1 MGRGPPCGMHKTR
14 QPFQPGPDRPAN
26 LVWGWPSGAYPVG
39 MVNDLPGSYC
49 QNCLSWNPGDREVCL
64 KCGTRLLILPGDQT
78 WEDEADDGDA
88 GEDLEEHLLER
99 ITGLEETMRRV
110 ETYLETVSDQLGK
123 LERSE
128 VMLRNGL
135 MALVQEM
142 EQNRQLDAQ
151 AFSERWEHLVEE
163 NLHLIGARELF
174 TRYRARILPIARP
187 KSMSQLKRALLETT
201 ALLETADLPGAAHRL
216 GQALP
221 LDPKNYELCF
231 TTASLHEAAQN
242 FEEAEVLARKTVAL
256 SPRHFEA
263 WMLLAKLL
271 QELPDKA
278 DGAIEALHKAA
289 ELRPEDPEPRMMLA
303 ELLLEQDDLQG
314 ALEAAL
320 ESVARRRDGETLLLL
335 GQVHVARGESALAV
349 PLLKEASSY
358 LPGDLHVRE
367 ALAEAYLHQGER
379 AKAFSILQEL
389 LLQNPGDPHLLLM
402 VDAEDHAQLREARDG
417 IPGTQLILDE
427 AETLLDEAQ
436 TEGAG
441 ILLKRA
447 RRRGRSQRSDWLD
460 LRLAFTRD
468 HEKNLKAALDFACS
482 DRHPRLCFLA
492 LRLALEHLME
502 QKREPEIA
510 QALDAYLT
518 RHPKSTGAWEAA
530 LMRQAY
536 RLMNGQVTDQ
546 DLIEVRRLYAHPL
559 PGLEPRARTLLGQ
572 YLLALQR
579 HREVLDLLDPLLEK
593 EPTIINHFQ
602 LGAALSGLGEREE
615 ARALLKAGLDAD
627 HWDLDDA
634 QAKGVKA
641 QIRTLLKEL
650 DEVPAPPEQP

>member
-1 MGRGPPCGMHKTR
+1 M
-14 QPFQPGPDRPAN
+14 A
-26 LVWGWPSGAYPVG
+26 
-39 MVNDLPGSYC
+39 NDLPGSYC
-49 QNCLSWNPGDREVCL
+49 QNCLSWNPGDRETCV

-78 WEDEADDGDA
+78 WEDEPDETDG

-99 ITGLEETMRRV
+99 ITGLEETLRRV

-142 EQNRQLDAQ
+142 EQNRQLDAH

-163 NLHLIGARELF
+163 NLHLISARELF

-201 ALLETADLPGAAHRL
+201 ALLESADLPGAAQRL

-221 LDPKNYELCF
+221 LDPKNYELIF
-231 TTASLHEAAQN
+231 TAASLHEAAQN
-242 FEEAEVLARKTVAL
+242 FEEAEGLARKAVGL

-271 QELPDKA
+271 QELPDQA
-278 DGAIEALHKAA
+278 DQAIEALHQASD
-289 ELRPEDPEPRMMLA
+289 LRPDDPEPRMMLA
-303 ELLLEQDDLQG
+303 ELLLDQEDHQG
-314 ALEAAL
+314 ALEAAT
-320 ESVARRRDGETLLLL
+320 EAVARRKDGETLLLL
-335 GQVHVARGESALAV
+335 GQVHLARGESAQAV
-349 PLLKEASSY
+349 PVLKEASAY
-358 LPGDLHVRE
+358 LPGELHVRE
-367 ALAEAYLHQGER
+367 ALAEAYLLQDER
-379 AKAFSILQEL
+379 AKSFTILQEL

-402 VDAEDHAQLREARDG
+402 VDAENHPQLREARDG
-417 IPGTQLILDE
+417 KAGTQLMLDE
-427 AETLLDEAQ
+427 VEALLDEHQ
-436 TEGAG
+436 PEGAEV
-441 ILLKRA
+441 LLKRV
-447 RRRGRSQRSDWLD
+447 RRKGRSQRSDWLD
-460 LRLAFTRD
+460 LRLAFMKDPERQ
-468 HEKNLKAALDFACS
+468 LKATYDFACS

-510 QALDAYLT
+510 RALDAFLT

-530 LMRQAY
+530 LMRLAY
-536 RLMNGQVTDQ
+536 RLMNGQITDQ
-546 DLIEVRRLYAHPL
+546 DLAEVRRLHAHPL

-572 YLLALQR
+572 YLLALKR
-579 HREVLDLLDPLLEK
+579 HQEVLDLIDPLIEK
-593 EPTIINHFQ
+593 DPTLINHFQ
-602 LGAALSGLGEREE
+602 LGAALAGLGEREQ

-627 HWDLDDA
+627 PGDLNDT
-634 QAKGVKA
+634 QAKGVKS
-641 QIRTLLKEL
+641 QIRGLMKEL
-650 DEVPAPPEQP
+650 DEAGQDS